1 MTLPLP
7 PHGPGR
13 RPGDA
18 RVALFE
24 ALTAVGDETVAL
36 LAGCRGDTPI
46 PGAEWTVA
54 EAAAHLA
61 MANELMAALA
71 AGEERPYGD
80 GTPGSLAAANEASLA
95 ARPERDP
102 DLLGAQ
108 IARWARE
115 FTAAAGPRAG
125 TEPVR
130 TPLGPM
136 DLDTLG
142 AYLLTHMLGHLYD
155 IAVALGRPHPI
166 DRHRVELALP
176 FLRTAMPRVT
186 DARTAAGHN
195 ACYRL
200 RIRGLRGFA
209 VTFTDGAAVVTQEPP
224 RRPDCT
230 ILTEPVAFLL
240 IALGRYTATAA
251 LTRGKVLAWG
261 RRPWLAP
268 AFPRLFAAP

>member
-1 MTLPLP
+1 MTLPFPQQQQPLTAA
-7 PHGPGR
+7 
-13 RPGDA
+13 A
-18 RVALFE
+18 RTALFE
-24 ALTAVGDETVAL
+24 ALTAVGGEAVGL

-80 GTPGSLAAANEASLA
+80 GTAGSLAAANEASLA
-95 ARPERDP
+95 ERPERDP
-102 DLLGAQ
+102 DVLAGE

-115 FTAAAGPRAG
+115 FTVAAGPRAG
-125 TEPVR
+125 TEPVL

-166 DRHRVELALP
+166 DRHRVGLTMP
-176 FLRTAMPRVT
+176 FLRVAMPWVT
-186 DARTAAGHN
+186 DARAAAGHS

-200 RIRGLRGFA
+200 QVRGLDAFA
-209 VTFTDGAAVVTQEPP
+209 VTFTDGVAVVSPQPP

-240 IALGRYTATAA
+240 IALGRYTATDA
-251 LTRGKVLAWG
+251 LLRGKVFAWG
-261 RRPWLAP
+261 RKPWLA
-268 AFPRLFAAP
+268 AGFPGLFAAP

>member
-7 PHGPGR
+7 QHG
-13 RPGDA
+13 RPGAA
-18 RVALFE
+18 RTALLE
-24 ALTAVGDETVAL
+24 AVTAVGDEAVAL

-61 MANELMAALA
+61 MANELMADLA

-80 GTPGSLAAANEASLA
+80 GTPASLAAANAASLA
-95 ARPERDP
+95 ARPQRDP
-102 DLLGAQ
+102 AVLAEE
-108 IARWARE
+108 IARQAGR
-115 FTAAAGPRAG
+115 FTAAAGPRTG

-155 IAVALGRPHPI
+155 IAVALRRPHPI
-166 DRHRVELALP
+166 DRHRVALTMP

-186 DARTAAGHN
+186 DPRTAAGHN

-200 RIRGLRGFA
+200 RIRGLGGFA
-209 VTFTDGAAVVTQEPP
+209 VTFTDGTAVVGTEPP

-240 IALGRYTATAA
+240 IALGRYTAVDA

-268 AFPRLFAAP
+268 AFPGLFTAP

>member
-1 MTLPLP
+1 MTLP
-7 PHGPGR
+7 PHSPGA
-13 RPGDA
+13 A
-18 RVALFE
+18 RTALFE
-24 ALTAVGDETVAL
+24 EVTAVGDEAVAL
-36 LAGCRGDTPI
+36 LAGCRGDTRI

-80 GTPGSLAAANEASLA
+80 GTPGSLAAANAASLA
-95 ARPERDP
+95 ERPERDP
-102 DLLGAQ
+102 DVLAEE
-108 IARWARE
+108 IARRARE
-115 FTAAAGPRAG
+115 FTVAAAPRAG
-125 TEPVR
+125 TEPVS
-130 TPLGPM
+130 TPLGRM

-166 DRHRVELALP
+166 DRRRVGLAMP
-176 FLRTAMPRVT
+176 FVRTVMPRVT
-186 DARTAAGHN
+186 DARAAAGHS

-200 RIRGLRGFA
+200 RGRGLDGFA
-209 VTFTDGAAVVTQEPP
+209 VTFTDGAAAVSQDPP

-230 ILTEPVAFLL
+230 ILVEPVAFLL
-240 IALGRYTATAA
+240 IALGRRSAPGA
-251 LTRGKVLAWG
+251 LLRGEVLAWG

-268 AFPRLFAAP
+268 SFPGLFAAP

>member
-7 PHGPGR
+7 EQFPGV
-13 RPGDA
+13 A
-18 RVALFE
+18 RTALFE
-24 ALTAVGDETVAL
+24 AVTAVGDEAVTL
-36 LAGCRGDTPI
+36 LAGCRGGTPI

-80 GTPGSLAAANEASLA
+80 GTPGSLAAANAASLA
-95 ARPERDP
+95 ERPERDP
-102 DLLGAQ
+102 AVLAEE
-108 IARWARE
+108 IARQTRE
-115 FTAAAGPRAG
+115 FTTAAAARAG
-125 TEPVR
+125 TEPVL

-155 IAVALGRPHPI
+155 IALALGRPHPI
-166 DRHRVELALP
+166 DRHRVELAMP
-176 FLRTAMPRVT
+176 FVRTAMPWVL
-186 DARTAAGHN
+186 DARAAAGHN

-200 RIRGLRGFA
+200 RIRGLGAFA
-209 VTFTDGAAVVTQEPP
+209 VTFTDGAAVVSQEPP

-240 IALGRYTATAA
+240 IALGRYTATGA
-251 LTRGKVLAWG
+251 LARGKVLAWG

-268 AFPRLFAAP
+268 GFPRLFAAP